1 MSRGGQQASLPPA
14 SWQPPPRGIVPE
26 GSGTLVR
33 FLEESGKGSKTYDF
47 TTCEGAP
54 ELQQWLARCFSRRV
68 GTARTSSKRLAA
80 ANGHFDALRGFAR
93 VLNQCQTPPTCPQ
106 ELDGEHIRA
115 YVESYDDRPRRQ
127 HSALKSLRTILRD
140 DPEIPEEFRQS
151 LFDIRVKKSEEI
163 SPGAYEDEDWQA
175 IMTAA
180 RRDVRQ
186 ARERIEAGRRLL
198 AQWRA
203 GDLDLSRREVVE
215 GGLLDTFDRT
225 ADLPRGSRP
234 GDYSTEVQRCGGSRR
249 LMAKL
254 CLTRADAVAFCI
266 LLTALTQE
274 NFGTIAA
281 WPAAHFHPEGAR
293 DDERV
298 VLVEES
304 KPRRGPEREHMIAAL
319 EHLPDDV
326 ADLLG
331 VGADEPRLMRSP
343 LRLYMLLL
351 SLSELPRRHSREHAA
366 FVSLY
371 LTGSQPGHSAD
382 RWGTGVGPHDVLNWA
397 RPRGFRAA
405 RHATP
410 GNPEVDTVRIRQTA
424 LERRQHPVAHSRR
437 TLNDVYLKG
446 SATVRVDSR
455 KVVGAALRQEVAK
468 ARVIQAVP
476 VFTTEFVDWAR
487 ENLGEAAAQSGL
499 EPRTLKDLLD
509 AQRDTAAVA
518 CVDHLAS
525 PVAEPGQPCPASFLQ
540 CLTCENARALPHH
553 LPIQLAVRDGIRR
566 RRPHLDPPVWQAR
579 FLAPLQQL
587 EEIIKHFTE
596 AECEQAR
603 ADLGAAQQGLVDD
616 LLDGRLD
623 LR

>member
-1 MSRGGQQASLPPA
+1 MSRGGRRASLPSA
-14 SWQPPPRGIVPE
+14 SWQPPQRGIAPE

-33 FLEESGKGSKTYDF
+33 FLEESGDRFKTYDF
-47 TTCEGAP
+47 STCEVAP
-54 ELQQWLARCFSRRV
+54 ELQKWLARCFSRRV
-68 GTARTSSKRLAA
+68 GTARTPVKRLKAA
-80 ANGHFDALRGFAR
+80 GQHFDALQGFAR
-93 VLNQCQTPPTCPQ
+93 VLNRYQPQPACPQ
-106 ELDGEHIRA
+106 ELSGAHIHAFVEHYDG
-115 YVESYDDRPRRQ
+115 RPKRQ
-127 HSALKSLRTILRD
+127 HSALKGLRTVLRD
-140 DPEIPEEFRQS
+140 DPELPEEARQA
-151 LFDIRVKKSEEI
+151 LFDVRVKKPEVV

-180 RRDVRQ
+180 RRDVRL

-198 AQWRA
+198 ARWRD
-203 GDLDLSRREVVE
+203 GDPDLSRHEAEE
-215 GGLLDTFDRT
+215 GALLDLFDRT
-225 ADLPRGSRP
+225 ADLPRIPGS
-234 GDYSTEVQRCGGSRR
+234 GDYTKAVLRVGGFRR
-249 LMAKL
+249 LAARL
-254 CLTRADAVAFCI
+254 CLTRSDATAFGL

-274 NFGTIAA
+274 NFGTVAT

-304 KPRRGPEREHMIAAL
+304 KPRRGPEREHIVAAL

-343 LRLYMLLL
+343 LRLYLLLL
-351 SLSELPRRHSREHAA
+351 SLAELPRRHSGASAA
-366 FVSLY
+366 FVSLS
-371 LTGSQPGHSAD
+371 LGGSQEGQQAD
-382 RWGTGVGPHDVLNWA
+382 RWGVGVEARDVLRWA
-397 RPRGFRAA
+397 RARGFPAA

-410 GNPEVDTVRIRQTA
+410 GRPGVDVVRIRQTA

-446 SATVRVDSR
+446 SSTVRVDSR
-455 KVVGAALRQEVAK
+455 RVVGAALRQEVAK

-476 VFTTEFVDWAR
+476 VFTAEFVAWAR
-487 ENLGEAAAQSGL
+487 ENLGEAAAQAGL
-499 EPRTLKDLLD
+499 ETRTLKDLLD

-553 LPIQLAVRDGIRR
+553 LPVQLAVRDGIRQ

-579 FLAPLQQL
+579 FRAPLQQL
-587 EEIIKHFTE
+587 EEIIKHFTD
-596 AECEQAR
+596 AEHEQAR
-603 ADLGAAQQGLVDD
+603 ADLGTGQQRLVDD
-616 LLDGRLD
+616 LLDGRWD